1 MAEDKKFADETLY
14 EDELDK
20 VTGGTIAET
29 FADSFDLYRR
39 GLVEDVYVGSERTR
53 NAINAMGYKYGD
65 KGGLF
70 KPNEYFDRLGNPVS
84 RGEFWE
90 DFDKQHQT
98 EAVPVADVI
107 RERLAGAMEDSLV
120 KEKVLCPT

>member
-1 MAEDKKFADETLY
+1 MAEDKKFADETLS

-70 KPNEYFDRLGNPVS
+70 KPNEYYDRLGKPID
-84 RGEFWE
+84 RGQFWN

-98 EAVPVADVI
+98 EAVPVIDVL
-107 RERLAGAMEDSLV
+107 REKMIPNPEESFA
-120 KEKVLCPT
+120 EKKIFCPA